1 MCILAG
7 SLWGSLFLLLP
18 AGKSRMDFQVE
29 KGVTKV
35 STEDTASK
43 VDVSLKHGTAQLGR
57 VPDAQGSSLD
67 RLPAPS
73 GMGRYKQVLE
83 GVTGHLR

>member
-57 VPDAQGSSLD
+57 VPDAQDLALTGCLHRAGWEGTNRCWRGSLD
-67 RLPAPS
+67 
-73 GMGRYKQVLE
+73 
-83 GVTGHLR
+83 T